1 MLRAALILS
10 LLAATPA
17 WAQTGDTHTVETVRV
32 SDRKAVFATV
42 ESVDTVTARAR
53 LGGTIGELR
62 VDEGDA
68 VEAGSVLAVVVNER
82 LAPQIG
88 SVNAQAAALN
98 AQLAQARIDLERAQD
113 LFSRGI
119 FPQARLDQASTQV
132 EVLEGQLASVRRER
146 DVLVQQARE
155 GDVLAPAA
163 GRVLQV
169 PVTAG
174 TVVMPGE
181 PIAMIASDL
190 YLLRLRLPER
200 HARSIEEGDAI
211 EVDAAAL
218 SGDVAAQ
225 GQIRQV
231 YPRIEDGRVV
241 ADALVDGLGGFFVGE
256 RVRVYVSVDERDAVI
271 IPADYVST
279 RYGVDYVHL
288 VTATGETAEVSV
300 LRGPETEAGVEILSG
315 IAAGDQ
321 VVRP

>member
-42 ESVDTVTARAR
+42 ESVDIVTARAR

-132 EVLEGQLASVRRER
+132 EVLEGQYASVRRER

-181 PIAMIASDL
+181 AIAMIASDL

-256 RVRVYVSVDERDAVI
+256 RVRVYVSVDERDAII

-288 VTATGETAEVSV
+288 VTESGDTAEVSV
-300 LRGPETEAGVEILSG
+300 LRGPATEAGVEILSG
-315 IAAGDQ
+315 ISAGDQ